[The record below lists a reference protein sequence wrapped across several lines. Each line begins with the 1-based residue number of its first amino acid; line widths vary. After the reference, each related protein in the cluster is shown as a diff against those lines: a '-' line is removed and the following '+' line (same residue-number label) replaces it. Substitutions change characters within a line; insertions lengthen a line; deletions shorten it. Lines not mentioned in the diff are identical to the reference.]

1 MDSLYA
7 RSFSSSRPAPV
18 SSAKPATQPTPVQRL
33 APVKAKPPQILQ
45 SGHAPAQLSFT
56 FTRW

>member
-1 MDSLYA
+1 MHTLYSRTISKPQA
-7 RSFSSSRPAPV
+7 AMSVAMPSSQRAPAPRTITT
-18 SSAKPATQPTPVQRL
+18 AAT
-33 APVKAKPPQILQ
+33 KPPQILQ

>member
-7 RSFSSSRPAPV
+7 RSFSSSRPAAL
-18 SSAKPATQPTPVQRL
+18 SSAKPAAPAPVQRL

>member
-1 MDSLYA
+1 MLLHA
-7 RSFSSSRPAPV
+7 RPITKAALHAMTAAAPSAPRPQAAPRPAV
-18 SSAKPATQPTPVQRL
+18 AT
-33 APVKAKPPQILQ
+33 KPPQILQ

>member
-1 MDSLYA
+1 MDSLHA
-7 RSFSSSRPAPV
+7 RTLSKSPSGPITTTPAP
-18 SSAKPATQPTPVQRL
+18 QR
-33 APVKAKPPQILQ
+33 APVPRPGTVVKSKPPQILQ